1 MSEAMM
7 EAVISRPRRA
17 LPGDL
22 DPARA
27 LLAAAGLPV
36 AGVDQHFDRFWA
48 IDTTDGR
55 LAGIAGAE
63 QYGTT
68 WLVRSLVVDPPHRS
82 RGVGSTLLAA
92 VLDEARRQAA
102 ESVYLLTTDAQHFF
116 AAVGFREVPRA
127 AAPGALQ
134 ASEELR
140 GACPDTAT
148 LMRLE
153 FTR

>member
-1 MSEAMM
+1 MIT
-7 EAVISRPRRA
+7 EAVVSHARRA

-22 DPARA
+22 APARA
-27 LLAAAGLPV
+27 LLAAAGLPL

-48 IDTTDGR
+48 IETADGR
-55 LAGIAGAE
+55 LAGIAGME
-63 QYGTT
+63 HYGTT
-68 WLVRSLVVDPPHRS
+68 WLVRSLVVDPVHRG
-82 RGVGSTLLAA
+82 RGVGGALLAA
-92 VLDEARRQAA
+92 VLDEARRHAA
-102 ESVYLLTTDAQHFF
+102 EAVYLLTTDAQHFF

-127 AAPGALQ
+127 AAPTALQ

-153 FTR
+153 VAR